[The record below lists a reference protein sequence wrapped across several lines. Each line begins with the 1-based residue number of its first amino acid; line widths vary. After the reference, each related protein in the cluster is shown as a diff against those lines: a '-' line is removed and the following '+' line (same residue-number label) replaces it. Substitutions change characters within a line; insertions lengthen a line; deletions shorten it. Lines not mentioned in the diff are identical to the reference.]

1 MSSFDE
7 AIKVILKHEVGP
19 GNDPLRGWVDHPA
32 DPGAETNWG
41 ISTLMIVREKMTHED
56 LGIDPSI
63 PLPYWDAVK
72 KKYVYQPG
80 YLKKMP
86 LEKAVAIYK
95 RMYWDP
101 YHFDQINDQI
111 AATKIADCGVNCG
124 QNRAIAMAQRAS
136 TACGQPCKDD
146 GICGPKTIA
155 AINACGPE
163 AFVRALAAQ
172 MQKHYDSI
180 VAAKPAKAV
189 FLKTWTR
196 RAQWGV
202 NLPR

>member
-1 MSSFDE
+1 MSTFDK
-7 AIKVILKHEVGP
+7 AIETILQHELAP

-41 ISTLMIVREKMTHED
+41 ISTLMIVRENMSMAD
-56 LGIDPSI
+56 LGLDPST
-63 PLPYWDAVK
+63 PKPYWDSAAK
-72 KKYVYQPG
+72 RYVYQPG

-86 LEKAVAIYK
+86 LAKAIEIYK

-101 YHFDQINDQI
+101 FHFDQINDQT

-124 QNRAIAMAQRAS
+124 QNRAIAMAQRAA
-136 TACGQPCKDD
+136 TACGHPCNDD
-146 GICGPKTIA
+146 GVMGPKTIA
-155 AINACGPE
+155 AINAIEPKT
-163 AFVRALAAQ
+163 FVRAMGAE
-172 MQKHYDSI
+172 MQKYYNGI
-180 VAAKPAKAV
+180 VAAKPAKGV

-202 NLPR
+202 V